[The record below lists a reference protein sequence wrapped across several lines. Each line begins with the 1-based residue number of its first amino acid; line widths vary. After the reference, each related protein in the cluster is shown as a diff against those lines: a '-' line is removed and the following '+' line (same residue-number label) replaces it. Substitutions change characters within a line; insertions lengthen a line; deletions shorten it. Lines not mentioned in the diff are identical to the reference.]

1 MNKFVKFSA
10 ACGVAVLGFAMRT
23 ATGAEPPIE
32 ATAVSHMESTTADP
46 YRDPG
51 VFGEYWWAN
60 RFLSRQ
66 ARRQDRRIGSGG
78 REQVATPKRR
88 TKRRQLPERNN
99 AKYTHEIWSIAQL
112 DARRL
117 GLLYYGL

>member
-32 ATAVSHMESTTADP
+32 ATAVSHMESTTTDP

-60 RFLSRQ
+60 RFLSRHRLVEQ
-66 ARRQDRRIGSGG
+66 YKGKTVDVVMLGDSIIHFWERFHPASWG
-78 REQVATPKRR
+78 RLIEGRHV
-88 TKRRQLPERNN
+88 LN
-99 AKYTHEIWSIAQL
+99 
-112 DARRL
+112 L
-117 GLLYYGL
+117 G